1 LSGKGHHIPDKQTMA
16 KFMESTENK
25 VINRIYGKGRGW
37 SFSRIDFSDL
47 GSIEAIDQSLSRLA
61 KKGQVRRVLRG
72 LYDYPKF
79 SDFLKKE
86 LSPDIDQ
93 VARAIARKHGWTIQ
107 VSGNTALNIL
117 GLSAQLP
124 GRFMYYS
131 DGRSCRYQVEKQELI
146 FKKSSLK
153 DMGVKY
159 KESAL
164 LVQAIKA
171 LDQGSL
177 SDHDKQQIR
186 DYFKPNQQTKI
197 LKDTRYVTSWVYEE
211 IKDIF
216 KEEK

>member
-1 LSGKGHHIPDKQTMA
+1 
-16 KFMESTENK
+16 MESTENK

-37 SFSRIDFSDL
+37 SFSRIEFSDL

-61 KKGQVRRVLRG
+61 KKGQIRRVQRG

-93 VARAIARKHGWTIQ
+93 VARAIARKYGWTIQ

-117 GLSAQLP
+117 GLSTQLP

-131 DGRSCRYQVEKQELI
+131 DGRSCRYQIEKQELI

-153 DMGVKY
+153 DMGVKH

-171 LDQGSL
+171 LEQGKL
-177 SDHDKQQIR
+177 SEQDKKQIR
-186 DYFKPNQQTKI
+186 DYFQPAQQNKI

>member
-1 LSGKGHHIPDKQTMA
+1 
-16 KFMESTENK
+16 MESTENK

-47 GSIEAIDQSLSRLA
+47 GSLEAIDQSLSRLS
-61 KKGQVRRVLRG
+61 KKGQIRRVLRG

-79 SDFLKKE
+79 SRFLKKE

-93 VARAIARKHGWTIQ
+93 IAQALARKFGWTVQ

-117 GLSAQLP
+117 GLSTQLP

-131 DGRSCRYQVEKQELI
+131 DGRSCSYQIGKQELE

-153 DMGVKY
+153 DMGVKH

-177 SDHDKQQIR
+177 AAKDKKQIR
-186 DYFKPNQQTKI
+186 DYFTPSQQRKI
-197 LKDTRYVTSWVYEE
+197 LKDTRYVTGWVYEE
-211 IKDIF
+211 IKAIL
-216 KEEK
+216 KE

>member
-1 LSGKGHHIPDKQTMA
+1 MA
-16 KFMESTENK
+16 KAMKSTENK

-61 KKGQVRRVLRG
+61 KKGQIRRVLRG

-177 SDHDKQQIR
+177 SEHDKQQIR
-186 DYFKPNQQTKI
+186 DYYKPHQQTKI